1 MCYPILV
8 RDNKHTNEREDT
20 KMTQRRK
27 SLSDKDIRT
36 IVAVM
41 ESFREQN
48 HNRFNEMNRYLGSM
62 TIEDMVALQSKLENW
77 LGDEVLD
84 EYEDVELDEYRESY
98 SDYISSYI
106 Y

>member
-1 MCYPILV
+1 
-8 RDNKHTNEREDT
+8 
-20 KMTQRRK
+20 MTQRRK
-27 SLSDKDIRT
+27 SLSEKDIRT
-36 IVAVM
+36 VLAVI
-41 ESFREQN
+41 ECYQEQN
-48 HNRFNEMNRYLGSM
+48 NYRWDDMNRHMGNL
-62 TIEDMVALQSKLENW
+62 TIEEMYALQSKLENW